1 MPVYKYRSI
10 EEMNRADRNARARFH
25 PNGLRVID
33 DDVVEDVVERVVNAF
48 HPKRIVVFGSVARGE
63 AGPDSDLDL
72 FVEMESD
79 LRPLER
85 GIAVRRVLRDV
96 DIPMDI
102 FVYTRAEVEARRG
115 RIGNLLSYVER
126 EGKVIYERGERGLD
140 RLD

>member
-10 EEMNRADRNARARFH
+10 GEMNRAQRNARARFH

-102 FVYTRAEVEARRG
+102 FVYTPAEVEARRG

>member
-10 EEMNRADRNARARFH
+10 EEMNRAQRNARARFH

-48 HPKRIVVFGSVARGE
+48 NPKRIVVFGSVARGE

-96 DIPMDI
+96 DVPMDI
-102 FVYTRAEVEARRG
+102 FVYTPAEVEARRG

>member
-1 MPVYKYRSI
+1 MPIDKYRSI
-10 EEMNRADRNARARFH
+10 EEMSQAQRNARARFH

-33 DDVVEDVVERVVNAF
+33 DDVIDDVVERVVRAF
-48 HPKRIVVFGSVARGE
+48 HPERIVVFGSVARGE

-96 DIPMDI
+96 DIPMDV
-102 FVYTRAEVEARRG
+102 FVYTPAEVEARRG
-115 RIGNLLSYVER
+115 RVGNLLSYVDS
-126 EGKVIYERGERGLD
+126 EGKVVYD
-140 RLD
+140 RR